1 MTARRSTIR
10 AMSKADAQ
18 AAVVEHI
25 RNGAKVVDAMRE
37 VGRSEETYRDWM
49 REAGFKSQIAEIRAA
64 AQRRATGNGPQ
75 PVPDF
80 PEFCEMLGQPLFE
93 HQLRI
98 FDVIEGRAPRNL
110 HPRMQWEQG
119 DPNRVMCNIPVNHAK
134 TITFSINYV
143 VWRIHKD
150 PNIKVV
156 IVSKSQGLAKDIVS
170 AIKFRLTSPVY
181 SHMRQ
186 FAPEGGW
193 RDPDQSWTE
202 TAIRV
207 AGRTTGDKDPTVQAL
222 GMGGQIYGIRSDLII
237 LDDAVTLGN
246 VAQWESQVKWLT
258 QEVETRLPPD
268 GGKLFVLGTR
278 IASVDLY
285 VKLRELRDWSEDRV
299 FCYLSQPAV
308 LDEGDG
314 HPDNWVTLWP
324 YTTIDGSTVEMWTG
338 RRLAKKR
345 TNART
350 WSLVF
355 QQMDT
360 PEDATFN
367 PDAVEAAINGRRL
380 HGPLKPDALG
390 HRPSGMNNLYIIG
403 SVDLAVAGYT
413 AIIVGGVEKETRKRY
428 ILDMVNVPNMGTST
442 RVKLM
447 QDWTI
452 KYGIN
457 EWVIERNAF
466 QGSIFTDEDFK
477 QWMYAHGARLT
488 PHTTGT
494 NKHDPDIG
502 IASMS
507 PLFES
512 CAEPDAD
519 GRLKRR
525 PAGGLIELPSRTSF
539 PVMNQL
545 VEQLV
550 TWAPK
555 DQIGRGQKTD
565 LVMSLWFFDLAA
577 RKYIGVGQDLNT
589 HVANPWLSRRDLS
602 RRKVIDV
609 SDYYN
614 PKVYA

>member
-1 MTARRSTIR
+1 VAARRSTAR
-10 AMSKADAQ
+10 ALSKPDAQ
-18 AAVVEHI
+18 AQVVDLI
-25 RNGAKVVDAMRE
+25 RAGAKVVDAMHE

-49 REAGFKSQIAEIRAA
+49 REAHFKAAIAEIRAA
-64 AQRRATGNGPQ
+64 AARRATNNGPQ

-80 PEFCEMLGQPLFE
+80 PEFCALLGEPLFD

-98 FDVIEGRAPRNL
+98 LDVIEGRVPRSL
-110 HPRMQWEQG
+110 HPRMNFEQG
-119 DPNRVMCNIPVNHAK
+119 DPNRILCNIPVSHAK
-134 TITFSINYV
+134 TNTFSINYV
-143 VWRIHKD
+143 VWRIHRD
-150 PNIKVV
+150 PNVKIV

-181 SHMRQ
+181 AAIRQ

-193 RDPDQSWTE
+193 KDPDATWTE

-207 AGRTTGDKDPTVQAL
+207 AGRTSGAKDPTVQAL
-222 GMGGQIYGIRSDLII
+222 GMGGQIYGVRSDIII
-237 LDDAVTLGN
+237 LDDAVTLSN
-246 VAQWESQVKWLT
+246 VAQWESQIKWLT

-268 GGKLFVLGTR
+268 GGTMLVLGTR

-285 VKLRELRDWSEDRV
+285 VKLRDLHDWNEDRV

-314 HPDNWVTLWP
+314 HPDSWVTLWP
-324 YTTIDGSTVEMWTG
+324 YTLVDGKQVEMWTG

-345 TNART
+345 TNPRT

-360 PEDATFN
+360 PEDATFH
-367 PDAVEAAINGRRL
+367 PDAVEAAVNGRRL
-380 HGPLKPDALG
+380 HGPLKGDALG
-390 HRPSGMNNLYIIG
+390 HRSEGMNGLYIIG

-413 AIIVGGVEKETRKRY
+413 AIIVGAVDKRTKKRY
-428 ILDMVNVPNMGTST
+428 ILDMVNVPNMGTTT

-447 QDWTI
+447 RDWTTR
-452 KYGIN
+452 YGIN

-494 NKHDPDIG
+494 NKHDPDLG
-502 IASMS
+502 VASMA

-512 CAEPDAD
+512 CTEVDES
-519 GRLKRR
+519 GRLRR
-525 PAGGLIELPSRTSF
+525 RKDGGLIELPSRTSF
-539 PVMNQL
+539 PVINQL

-555 DQIGRGQKTD
+555 DQISRGQKTD

-577 RKYIGVGQDLNT
+577 RKHIGVGQDLNT
-589 HVANPWLSRRDLS
+589 HVTNPWLSRRDAA
-602 RRKVIDV
+602 RRQVIDV
-609 SDYYN
+609 SDYYR
-614 PKVYA
+614 AS